1 MTSPRLFCDPGVLIR
16 YFTGDDPPRALAAAE
31 LIDSDAV
38 LVISTAVL
46 LESIHVLRGDYGLS
60 NPIIGQFLIELL
72 MRSNVHLSDA
82 DQAETVAALQWSL
95 RSSARRIPDAVIAAA
110 AHRAGCSH
118 IVTFDEAFASPS
130 VPVRLL

>member
-1 MTSPRLFCDPGVLIR
+1 MIPPRLFCDTGVLVR

-31 LIDSDAV
+31 LIDSEAV

-46 LESIHVLRGDYGLS
+46 LETTHVLRGDYGLS

-72 MRSNVHLSDA
+72 MRENVRLTDA

-110 AHRAGCSH
+110 AQRAACTQ
-118 IVTFDEAFASPS
+118 IVTFDEAFDSPS

>member
-1 MTSPRLFCDPGVLIR
+1 MTPLRLFCDTGVLVR

-31 LIDSDAV
+31 LIDSDAT

-46 LESIHVLRGDYGLS
+46 LETIHVLRGDYGLT

-72 MRSNVHLSDA
+72 MRQNVRLTDA
-82 DQAETVAALQWSL
+82 DQAETVAAMQWSL

-110 AHRAGCSH
+110 AQHAACTH
-118 IVTFDEAFASPS
+118 IVTFDEGLVSPT

>member
-1 MTSPRLFCDPGVLIR
+1 MNPPRLFCDTGVLVR

-46 LESIHVLRGDYGLS
+46 LESIHVLRGDYGLA

-72 MRSNVHLSDA
+72 MRENVRLTDA

-110 AHRAGCSH
+110 AQRAACTQ
-118 IVTFDEAFASPS
+118 IVTFDEAFGSPS

>member
-1 MTSPRLFCDPGVLIR
+1 MTPLRLFCDTGVLVR

-46 LESIHVLRGDYGLS
+46 LETIHVLRGDYRLS

-72 MRSNVHLSDA
+72 MRENVRLTDA
-82 DQAETVAALQWSL
+82 DQAETVVALRWSL

-110 AHRAGCSH
+110 AQRAACTH
-118 IVTFDEAFASPS
+118 IVTFDEAFASPT